1 MRMSRG
7 GGLGGPPVYENEAVQ
22 KELKLTDDQIEKLRG
37 TQPDRSQMGPLMGR
51 LFGGTEEDKAAAGQ
65 ELGEL
70 AMKQAS
76 EQIEKIKEILSDRQ
90 FTRYREAEVQ
100 QQGIR
105 ALLDPLRQQALE
117 LSEEQAKKLGEFAMS
132 MMGRTMQLR
141 ALSGDER
148 DAARRE
154 LEDEALAILDD
165 SQRKR
170 FLAMR
175 GKPIEGLESG
185 FAPRDGELADGPSPD
200 DEPKP
205 TRELIAMPQLTDDPT
220 VASFG
225 GEPNAAAATEAEP
238 NQPRSLRFSF
248 QNAPWDDVLKLFA
261 QSAGLTLDMETR
273 PEGAFTY
280 LDPQDYTP
288 TEALDILNG
297 YLIPRGFVL
306 LKRNQFLV
314 VRKIADGLAPDLIPT
329 VARESLASR
338 GENEVVRTIF
348 ETGTLPAGDFV
359 EDVKSLLGPQGTA
372 VGLGTSNRIVVQG
385 LTRNLRQVD
394 EFLSGAIRPPKKD
407 ELAFRAFPLKHVTA
421 GDIEPMVRTLLGVD
435 ASIKAESDR
444 TKARDPREAFAAM
457 IAQQMNGGRGRGG
470 SSEEKKPTGTARVT
484 IDSRTNSVLVT
495 ATPPELEI
503 VSQMVEQV
511 DVPEGI
517 RIDGA
522 SGGPRLQMYKVTSG
536 DIDEISETLTA
547 MLPAASINVDGRS
560 ETLHVIATDDTHER
574 VAQLLRE
581 LGSSDREV
589 AVLTLARMDAA
600 DAELLVE
607 SLFTSDDVEPSL
619 MSDPTGRRLIV
630 RGSPSQI
637 REVEKMLTDL
647 GELGP
652 RQGGR
657 VREIPLNGQD
667 ATEAAELLR
676 QMYEGRGGKVRII
689 DRSSRRPKAT
699 TGTPSQTTEKTG
711 GKQSDPAGP
720 AGPAGPVSRRSPQ
733 PAAIPTWFVQQNDA
747 AGTAPD
753 GSAAVADEG
762 SDGNGGGKGNGDN
775 EVSIVVQ
782 DGRLIV
788 TSPDEDALDELESIA
803 DVMLESTTPRST
815 QWNVYYLDAT
825 LATETADFLERVF
838 PDALVVKE
846 GKVLIARSE
855 SLLGRE
861 LIIVP
866 EERANA
872 LYVSG
877 TPSDLRELEEVLE
890 LVDAAERP
898 DAARD
903 RTPRSIAVESAD
915 LGQVF
920 EVVSSVYADK
930 LPQAGGENGPP
941 LAGQMTVAVDATTS
955 RLIVSTDANTFEEVE
970 SLVRDLDEA
979 ARDARRSVRV
989 VQLRNTDAAQLQ
1001 SMLGTLM
1008 PKVSFTASG
1017 APAGGGPPQ
1026 RVQPVGRPG
1035 PPEASGGGDDRSDIR
1050 RFFEERAR
1058 RRAESGEGGGR
1069 PDGDRGGERGGDR
1082 GGFGRGDRGGRGGPR
1097 GR

>member
-1 MRMSRG
+1 MRVSRG
-7 GGLGGPPVYENEAVQ
+7 GMGGPPVYENEAVQ
-22 KELKLTDDQIEKLRG
+22 KELKLTDDQIEQLRG
-37 TQPDRSQMGPLMGR
+37 TQPDRSAMGPLMGR
-51 LFGGTEEDKAAAGQ
+51 LFSGSDEEKAAARQ

-70 AMKQAS
+70 ALKQSS
-76 EQIEKIKEILSDRQ
+76 EQLEKIKKILSDKQ

-105 ALLDPLRQQALE
+105 ALLDPLRQQALK
-117 LSEEQAKKLGEFAMS
+117 LSEEQGTKLGEFATS
-132 MMGRTMQLR
+132 MMGRAMQLR
-141 ALSGDER
+141 GLSGEER
-148 DAARRE
+148 DNVKRE
-154 LEDEALAILDD
+154 MEDEALAILTDAQR
-165 SQRKR
+165 SQ

-175 GKPIEGLESG
+175 GKPIDGLESG
-185 FAPRDGELADGPSPD
+185 FAPRDVDLVAGTPSEG
-200 DEPKP
+200 DEKP
-205 TRELIAMPQLTDDPT
+205 ARELVAMPQLTDDPT

-225 GEPNAAAATEAEP
+225 GAPVDAATSE
-238 NQPRSLRFSF
+238 QPRTLRFSF

-297 YLIPRGFVL
+297 YLIPRGYVL

-329 VARESLASR
+329 VSRDSLAGR

-348 ETGTLPAGDFV
+348 ETGAQPAADFV
-359 EDVKSLLGPQGTA
+359 DDVKSLLGPQGTA
-372 VGLGTSNRIVVQG
+372 IGLGTSNRIVVQG
-385 LTRNLRQVD
+385 LTRNLKQVD
-394 EFLSGAIRPPKKD
+394 EFLSGATRPPQKD
-407 ELAFRAFPLKHVTA
+407 ELAFRAFALKYVTA
-421 GDIEPMVRTLLGVD
+421 ADIEPMVRTLLGVD
-435 ASIKAESDR
+435 ANIKAESDR
-444 TKARDPREAFAAM
+444 TKSRDPRQAFAAM

-503 VSQMVEQV
+503 VSQMVEQI
-511 DVPEGI
+511 DVPEGVGI
-517 RIDGA
+517 EGTG
-522 SGGPRLQMYKVTSG
+522 GGPRLQMYKVTSG

-560 ETLHVIATDDTHER
+560 ETLHIIATDDTHER

-581 LGSSDREV
+581 LGSTDREV

-607 SLFTSDDVEPSL
+607 SLFTTDDVEPSL

-630 RGSPSQI
+630 RGTPAQV

-667 ATEAAELLR
+667 AAEAADLLR

-699 TGTPSQTTEKTG
+699 TGTPAGDDDSRTG
-711 GKQSDPAGP
+711 RTDAE
-720 AGPAGPVSRRSPQ
+720 AAGPVSHGPVRL
-733 PAAIPTWFVQQNDA
+733 PAVPTWTVQQNEA
-747 AGTAPD
+747 TGTAPD
-753 GSAAVADEG
+753 GVVAG
-762 SDGNGGGKGNGDN
+762 NRDGG

-788 TSPDEDALDELESIA
+788 TSPDEEALDELESIA
-803 DVMLESTTPRST
+803 DMMLETSTPRST

-825 LATETADFLERVF
+825 LATETAAFLERVF
-838 PDALVVKE
+838 PDALVVKD
-846 GKVLIARSE
+846 GQVLIARSE

-877 TPSDLRELEEVLE
+877 TPADLRELEEVLE
-890 LVDAAERP
+890 LVDAVERP

-903 RTPRSIAVESAD
+903 RTPRSIAVRHAD
-915 LGQVF
+915 LGQVY
-920 EVVSSVYADK
+920 EVVTSVYSDK
-930 LPQAGGENGPP
+930 LPQAGSEGGPALP
-941 LAGQMTVAVDATTS
+941 GQMTVAVDATTS
-955 RLIVSTDANTFEEVE
+955 QLIVAADARTFDEVQ
-970 SLVRDLDEA
+970 SLVADLDDA
-979 ARDARRSVRV
+979 AREARRSVRV
-989 VQLRNTDAAQLQ
+989 VQLRNTDAAQVQ
-1001 SMLGTLM
+1001 SMLGTLL

-1017 APAGGGPPQ
+1017 PAPRTGQPAQSSPSGRPSPPQ
-1026 RVQPVGRPG
+1026 G
-1035 PPEASGGGDDRSDIR
+1035 AGGDDRSDIR
-1050 RFFEERAR
+1050 KFFEERAR
-1058 RRAESGEGGGR
+1058 RRSESGEGGGFGR
-1069 PDGDRGGERGGDR
+1069 PGGDRGGDP
-1082 GGFGRGDRGGRGGPR
+1082 GGFGRGDRGGRGGRP